1 MIFLMRDRKG
11 KKRKRGKIRVLGE
24 VERGTG

>member
-1 MIFLMRDRKG
+1 MRDRKG